1 MADITGSP
9 GGDLPPLRPAGW
21 QLPVSGSQPAP
32 PGRVNRPPPVLAG
45 GVAGEVR
52 NLAQGTV
59 QHNNGSTTVVTFRL
73 EQHNPTAGRTSVVT
87 VRMTGSRAIG
97 FASEGDWVEAL
108 GPASRG
114 FINVRRAINR
124 TSGAEYQGSSP
135 GKSLRNGCLWALGL
149 FLAFCVAVLILH
161 VIFTAG

>member
-52 NLAQGTV
+52 NLAQGTIH
-59 QHNNGSTTVVTFRL
+59 HNNGSTTVVTFRL
-73 EQHNPTAGRTSVVT
+73 EQHNPAAGRTSIVT
-87 VRMTGSRAIG
+87 VRMKGSRAIG

-108 GPASRG
+108 GPASQG
-114 FINVRRAINR
+114 FINARRAINR
-124 TSGAEYQGSSP
+124 TSGAEFQSSSS
-135 GKSLRNGCLWALGL
+135 GKSLRNGCLIAVGIYLALQVISL
-149 FLAFCVAVLILH
+149 IIILAVKA
-161 VIFTAG
+161 